1 MLDKRLF
8 IYLVRGDRMDYTNLA
23 REFME
28 IMNQMRKCNIHKPIS
43 DSMHG
48 EIFVLLYISKHEYNV
63 IPSEIS
69 NEVGISTARVAAT
82 LNSLEKKGMIT
93 RKIDVND
100 RRRILVEM
108 TPSGREQ
115 IENHF
120 KMIMKITT
128 NMLSYLGENDA
139 KEYVRIL
146 RRLAERSPEDFS

>member
-1 MLDKRLF
+1 
-8 IYLVRGDRMDYTNLA
+8 MDYTNLA
-23 REFME
+23 QEFMG
-28 IMNQMRKCNIHKPIS
+28 IMGQMRKHNMHKPIN

-48 EIFVLLYISKHEYNV
+48 EIFVLLYISQHEDNA

-108 TPSGREQ
+108 TPSGKEL
-115 IENHF
+115 IEDHF
-120 KMIMKITT
+120 KMIMKITI
-128 NMLSYLGENDA
+128 NMLSYLGEEDA
-139 KEYVRIL
+139 KEYVRIMK
-146 RRLAERSPEDFS
+146 RLAERSPDHFS

>member
-1 MLDKRLF
+1 
-8 IYLVRGDRMDYTNLA
+8 MDYTNLA

-48 EIFVLLYISKHEYNV
+48 EIFVRLYISKHEYNV

-139 KEYVRIL
+139 KEYVRIM
-146 RRLAERSPEDFS
+146 RRLAERSPEDLS

>member
-1 MLDKRLF
+1 
-8 IYLVRGDRMDYTNLA
+8 MDYTNLA

-139 KEYVRIL
+139 KEYVRIM
-146 RRLAERSPEDFS
+146 RRLAERSPEDLS

>member
-23 REFME
+23 HEFME

>member
-1 MLDKRLF
+1 
-8 IYLVRGDRMDYTNLA
+8 MDYTNLA
-23 REFME
+23 HEFME

-139 KEYVRIL
+139 KEYIRIL

>member
-1 MLDKRLF
+1 
-8 IYLVRGDRMDYTNLA
+8 MDYTNLA